1 MNGEEV
7 EKSSLFSPGTDPLIY
22 SIDSLHSNHPP
33 LLFKLLTFTS
43 IIIDDYK
50 GTEKQCSNSFQPA
63 DNLPALLFPLT
74 CSVDRG
80 ANDYRPVGLKI
91 SYDFFQVCRNRPF
104 LSLWIKPR
112 RTKGLSI
119 LFFPVLQMQ
128 KTKDERKRC
137 YFDFKNCAW
146 YSCITNFK
154 PSKQQF
160 SSELLVP
167 LCMQHIKQVKKSMWY
182 NYS

>member
-80 ANDYRPVGLKI
+80 ANDYRPVGLII
-91 SYDFFQVCRNRPF
+91 SYDFF
-104 LSLWIKPR
+104 
-112 RTKGLSI
+112 
-119 LFFPVLQMQ
+119 QMQ

-167 LCMQHIKQVKKSMWY
+167 LCMQHIKQKEVNLLEQKY
-182 NYS
+182 